1 MFYYPGQLCI
11 INKYKLYCRNGK
23 IHYCTMKKA
32 FSTTWTD
39 TIHRPAFGV
48 SEEHPISM
56 FHLHWPETNEIS
68 YDMHYGLETGIV
80 LEGTMRRYFG
90 DYKQTLRP
98 GDAWVCGMWEPH
110 GYDIAVAPCRAIV
123 IIIFPPILAQ
133 SYFSSAD
140 SIRWLAPFE
149 APPEARPTVPANQRS
164 RFLQLGE
171 TIAALD
177 FDKGKNASTLL
188 RLKVLE
194 HLLLL
199 MDHWDAPAAAVPSQT
214 DVTCAHQALRLI
226 TSSRKRI
233 SLQQAARACGLHRN
247 TLGRQFEDVMGI
259 SFSEFGLRYRIAA
272 SAEQLVLT
280 GDSVKKVAADW
291 GFSSPSHL
299 HRCFQEHY
307 GCSPSRYLANRGK
320 A

>member
-1 MFYYPGQLCI
+1 
-11 INKYKLYCRNGK
+11 
-23 IHYCTMKKA
+23 MKKP
-32 FSTTWTD
+32 FSTPWTD

-48 SEEHPISM
+48 SEDHPISM
-56 FHLHWPETNEIS
+56 FDMRWSETNEIS

-90 DYKQTLRP
+90 EHKFILHP

-110 GYDIAVAPCRAIV
+110 GYDIAAAPCRAVV

-133 SYFSSAD
+133 PHFPGAAPV
-140 SIRWLAPFE
+140 RWLAPFE
-149 APPEARPTVPANQRS
+149 APPEVRPTVPVGKRK

-177 FDKGKNASTLL
+177 FDKGKYTSSLL

-199 MDHWDAPAAAVPSQT
+199 MDGWDAPAVSAVPTQT
-214 DVTCAHQALRLI
+214 DVSHAHRALRII

-233 SLQQAARACGLHRN
+233 SLAQAARACGVHRN

-259 SFSEFGLRYRIAA
+259 SFSEFGLRYRVAA
-272 SAEQLVLT
+272 AAEQLLHS

-291 GFSSPSHL
+291 GFANPSHL
-299 HRCFQEHY
+299 HRCFRKHY
-307 GCSPSRYLANRGK
+307 GCSPSQYIVQYER
-320 A
+320 